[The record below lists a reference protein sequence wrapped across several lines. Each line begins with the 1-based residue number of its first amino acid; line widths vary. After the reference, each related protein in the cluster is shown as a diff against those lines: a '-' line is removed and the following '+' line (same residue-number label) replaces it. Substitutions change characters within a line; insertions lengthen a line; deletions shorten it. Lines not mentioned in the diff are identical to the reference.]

1 MKRILKVFALV
12 LCFFLVAQPALAA
25 VSHITRLYGTD
36 RYKTAKVIAEQY
48 NSGLVNSVVLAPGTN
63 FANALPA
70 SVLAHK
76 HDAPLLLLG
85 PTAGNTQEA
94 FDYIVSHLT
103 KIGTIYLVGD
113 TNLIDTQFEVKLNQ
127 LGYKNIVT
135 IKGNDKYHTDY
146 LIAQELGVRPGTP
159 VVLSSGENFPDALAI
174 SSFAAAYSWPILL
187 AEKDRMTGDIE
198 QFITGQQPNKIYIT
212 GGSAVISS
220 ELEEAVKKLA
230 PGAKIQR
237 FNGSDRYATAIQI
250 ANEFAPGPLHIYVSS
265 GLNFPDALAGSVLAA
280 KNYGPILL
288 VNPLAKE
295 LHQDVAGYLNTIKQL
310 KSKIDMTFIGGT
322 SVISVELENA
332 VSQQGGYI
340 TDSLKILEDQ
350 VITLVNK
357 ERTAK
362 GLQAL
367 TKNDVLCNL
376 ARLKSQDMIDK
387 NYFDHDSPTYGS
399 PFDMMKS
406 FGIKYSYAGENIA
419 YGQAAAEEVM
429 EGWMKSTGHREN
441 ILKEEYQEIGVG
453 IAKDSSGK
461 LYWTQLFIR
470 P

>member
-1 MKRILKVFALV
+1 MKKALKVLALV
-12 LCFFLVAQPALAA
+12 FCFILVSQSTLAA
-25 VSHITRLYGTD
+25 VSHLTRLSGTD

-76 HDAPLLLLG
+76 NNAPLLLLG
-85 PTAGNTQEA
+85 PTAGQTQEA

-113 TNLIDTQFEVKLNQ
+113 SNLIDGQFELKLNQ
-127 LGYKNIVT
+127 LGYKNVVT
-135 IKGNDKYHTDY
+135 IKGNNKYDTDY
-146 LIAQELGVRPGTP
+146 LIAQELNVRPGTP
-159 VVLSSGENFPDALAI
+159 IVLSSGENFPDALAI
-174 SSFAAAYSWPILL
+174 SSFAAAYGWPILL
-187 AEKDRMTGDIE
+187 AEKDRMTGDLE
-198 QFITGQQPNKIYIT
+198 QFIVNQQPNKIYIT
-212 GGSAVISS
+212 GGDAVISS
-220 ELEEAVKKLA
+220 GLEESVKGLA
-230 PGAKIQR
+230 PDAKIQR

-295 LHQDVAGYLNTIKQL
+295 LHHDVAGYLYKINQL
-310 KSKIDMTFIGGT
+310 KSNIEMTFIGGT
-322 SVISVELENA
+322 TVISAELENIA
-332 VSQQGGYI
+332 AQQGGYI
-340 TDSLKILEDQ
+340 SDSLKILEDQ
-350 VITLVNK
+350 VIALVNK

-367 TKNDVLCNL
+367 AKNAVLCDL
-376 ARLKSQDMIDK
+376 AKLKSQDMIDK

-419 YGQAAAEEVM
+419 YGQTTAEEVM
-429 EGWMKSTGHREN
+429 EGWMNSTGHREN
-441 ILKEEYQEIGVG
+441 ILKEEFQEIGVG